1 MKFVKFVKFT
11 RKDASVRDLC
21 ASVRK
26 LTTCN
31 LQTLVNDI

>member
-1 MKFVKFVKFT
+1 MKFVKFAKFS

-21 ASVRK
+21 AFVRK

-31 LQTLVNDI
+31 LQTSVNDI

>member
-11 RKDASVRDLC
+11 RKDASVRVLR
-21 ASVRK
+21 AFVRK

-31 LQTLVNDI
+31 LQTIVNDI